1 MNKKEAF
8 TIAEDFTIALL
19 FFQKNSLRLQHLRYN
34 LNPMVLLILNYPIYL
49 IINHRYINLI

>member
-1 MNKKEAF
+1 MKEDF
-8 TIAEDFTIALL
+8 TIAEAFIIALL
-19 FFQKNSLRLQHLRYN
+19 FFQKSSLRLQHLRYN